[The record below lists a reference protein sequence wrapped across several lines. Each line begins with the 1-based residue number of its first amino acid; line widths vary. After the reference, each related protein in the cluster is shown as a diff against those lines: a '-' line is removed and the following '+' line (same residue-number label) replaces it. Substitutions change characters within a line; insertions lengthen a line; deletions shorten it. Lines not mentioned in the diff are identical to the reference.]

1 MKVTK
6 DDSAV
11 TLSLDLKTAEKLVD
25 DLKEHTGAL
34 QATNGMRDLASV
46 LQQAVYESKD
56 HFRQPPHAFDD
67 KAPKQ
72 PSIED

>member
-6 DDSAV
+6 DDNAV
-11 TLSLDLKTAEKLVD
+11 TLSMDVKTAEKL
-25 DLKEHTGAL
+25 LGEIKEHTAEL
-34 QATNGMRDLASV
+34 KATNGMRALASV
-46 LQQAVYESKD
+46 LQQAVYEARNE
-56 HFRQPPHAFDD
+56 FRQPPHAFDD